1 MTALT
6 ERFDRAMARAAEL
19 HRGQMRKASNVPY
32 ISHPMAVAAL
42 VLEHMGTEA
51 QAIAALLHDVLE
63 DTPSTEA
70 ELRTEFGGD
79 VADIV
84 VACSDT
90 MDHDAKAPWRQRK
103 EGYLAHLADAPDD
116 ALLVVV
122 ADKLH
127 NARSIATDLERIGPA
142 LWDRFTTADPA
153 DQEWYFRSVAAQ
165 LAGRLPHHPL
175 AVQLSETVEAIWPS
189 RPGSR

>member
-63 DTPSTEA
+63 DTPFTEA

-90 MDHDAKAPWRQRK
+90 MDHDAKAPWRQR
-103 EGYLAHLADAPDD
+103 ELSSTPAAAGPADA
-116 ALLVVV
+116 VV
-122 ADKLH
+122 AMQAGK
-127 NARSIATDLERIGPA
+127 
-142 LWDRFTTADPA
+142 
-153 DQEWYFRSVAAQ
+153 
-165 LAGRLPHHPL
+165 AGRHRGERVDHAVVRHRRPQHGAEAGRQGAPPPPRQQPRPH
-175 AVQLSETVEAIWPS
+175 AVTAVAVD
-189 RPGSR
+189 GHDHVDVVD